1 QSATW
6 RGEQFAVSSVTDGS
20 AWLSGC
26 GGGGGGSAAAAGGA
40 AWAPTEDF
48 SARRSNRQ
56 RVGWALR
63 LLCFL
68 SAPLGLKTFTWAA
81 QVHRC
86 SPVTWSEVS
95 ICRRNGDALLAAVL
109 SGGKL
114 GADAVQTEKQSAVRA
129 GHGAG
134 DGLHSADVRLRGL
147 EIAKAVGQRSV
158 SVQDA
163 LARPAV
169 APVVQ
174 CQQGRQHTHAQVPNS
189 LTRSS
194 LGFSC
199 GSGQY
204 SKSRNPNSPSPKPR
218 QRHGSEPAPT
228 PVALTLVQVGQRLLV
243 NPYSGRRAGRQRELQ
258 PLASS
263 RRIPTGRCREVGL
276 PQRAEAELPLQQ
288 GVAGRA
294 AGSASWQSSA
304 ATIGRS
310 RSDVEAGG
318 GQVQAAEPGQGAVE
332 VARQAPINQLV
343 YGPTKVPSASDSVQQ
358 ENRASKSRPQT
369 FGKPTFDDSRYQQT
383 LEPIA
388 RSNAVKALKNNISV
402 TELKVQQDILTNQQK
417 AQAILHQHVENR
429 ANERLEQPGRFSIKM
444 SPGQRCLRKHPGP
457 NYQEEPVA
465 AADLGGFV
473 RADESRAPA
482 AAQEVRGDSMIRELH
497 VRQQPKY
504 TSVKFLSEG
513 RHDLLVHPL
522 AVRLPV
528 GVEVAHHLSYSS
540 ARWPTPRSRP
550 LFADEVDE
558 QAELLAE
565 QLLNELGHPT
575 GQRLA
580 EAEPA
585 GQGGLVRQGLGQ
597 HGQGDVVV
605 VDQADQA
612 LRECGNS
619 LARRCRKAST
629 ASRSSPSSGRSREAS
644 SPLARTGGAAEAA
657 AGAAP
662 VAPLPRSAPT
672 TAPRLPSEK
681 TVALLRRVCLELNRL
696 RRVGSSMPMTSS
708 RSARMLN
715 CSFMRRLW
723 YSLKKSRI
731 LEMAFSLSFSR
742 MSRTSAQERASL
754 LLLDEVDL
762 VIELV
767 QLLKELT
774 LRDWRIQ
781 DVADHLLRH
790 HHLVDKLAEFAADSL
805 AIFQLDIHA
814 NGFLLQLL
822 DLLAHV
828 AQVRLELAQHRL
840 HALRAVQ

>member
-1 QSATW
+1 
-6 RGEQFAVSSVTDGS
+6 
-20 AWLSGC
+20 
-26 GGGGGGSAAAAGGA
+26 
-40 AWAPTEDF
+40 
-48 SARRSNRQ
+48 
-56 RVGWALR
+56 
-63 LLCFL
+63 
-68 SAPLGLKTFTWAA
+68 
-81 QVHRC
+81 
-86 SPVTWSEVS
+86 
-95 ICRRNGDALLAAVL
+95 
-109 SGGKL
+109 
-114 GADAVQTEKQSAVRA
+114 
-129 GHGAG
+129 
-134 DGLHSADVRLRGL
+134 GLHSADVRLRGF

-174 CQQGRQHTHAQVPNS
+174 CQQGRQHTQAQVPNS

-199 GSGQY
+199 GSAQY
-204 SKSRNPNSPSPKPR
+204 PESRNPNSPSPKPR

-243 NPYSGRRAGRQRELQ
+243 NPYSGRRAGRQGELQ

-343 YGPTKVPSASDSVQQ
+343 YRPT
-358 ENRASKSRPQT
+358 T

-429 ANERLEQPGRFSIKM
+429 ANERLEQPGRFGIKM

-482 AAQEVRGDSMIRELH
+482 AAQEVRDDSMIRELH

-504 TSVKFLSEG
+504 LLHLH
-513 RHDLLVHPL
+513 HDVVNVDELVTAGHGPERRLGHEL
-522 AVRLPV
+522 AKAGVVLHQLAECGLATAI
-528 GVEVAHHLSYSS
+528 GVEVAHHLSY
-540 ARWPTPRSRP
+540 AG
-550 LFADEVDE
+550 LVGQVAGYAALQAALGVADEVDE

-597 HGQGDVVV
+597 HGQGDVIRRS
-605 VDQADQA
+605 
-612 LRECGNS
+612 RECGNS

-644 SPLARTGGAAEAA
+644 SPLARTGGAAAGRLRRRRRGSAGGSAA
-657 AGAAP
+657 QVGDAEQGADEFCVAAQHGVRPGVQVAELGRITAGHAEG
-662 VAPLPRSAPT
+662 VALHQLAHLSSAGTCRRCMMALNLATTWMHRSAPT

-790 HHLVDKLAEFAADSL
+790 HHFVDKLAEFAADSL
-805 AIFQLDIHA
+805 AILQLDIHA

-828 AQVRLELAQHRL
+828 A
-840 HALRAVQ
+840 